1 MATEPP
7 AEGEAKKPKG
17 SMGKLIIW
25 FVVVTASIGGGFST
39 PLLIASFNTAD
50 KSEGDSHEAAAV
62 DPHEEVE
69 FIDFDEVV
77 AVLGKS
83 RFSRYLRLVMS
94 LQVAKSQRLEVEAK
108 ITAKTAVLRNRIIAH
123 VAEITEED
131 LAGQHGQNQLRRQ
144 IHRFFNEILFDDG
157 IERVQDVLFREF
169 QVQ

>member
-7 AEGEAKKPKG
+7 TDGEPKKPKG

-25 FVVVTASIGGGFST
+25 FVVVTFSIASGFST
-39 PLLIASFNTAD
+39 PLMIAKFSASD
-50 KSEGDSHEAAAV
+50 AEQKQPDESEI
-62 DPHEEVE
+62 DPNEEVE

-83 RFSRYLRLVMS
+83 KFSRYLRMVMS
-94 LQVAKSQRLEVEAK
+94 LQVAKSQRLKVEEK
-108 ITAKTAVLRNRIIAH
+108 IKAKTAVLRNRIIAH

-131 LAGQHGQNQLRRQ
+131 LAGQHGHNQLRRQ
-144 IHRFFNEILFDDG
+144 FHRFFNEILFDDG

-169 QVQ
+169 QVN